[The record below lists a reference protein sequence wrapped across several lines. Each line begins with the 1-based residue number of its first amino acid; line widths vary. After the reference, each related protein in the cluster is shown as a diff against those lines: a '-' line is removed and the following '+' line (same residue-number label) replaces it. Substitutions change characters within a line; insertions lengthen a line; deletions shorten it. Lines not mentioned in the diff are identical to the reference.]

1 MKISLSLVLCA
12 SLAATAL
19 ASPINKEQIYLV
31 KESVGGHD
39 CSSCLPI
46 AKCPPLLKL
55 ARERKFD
62 RLREQKR
69 CGFEKRE
76 ALLCCPTSESIEEE
90 GAARKDINTRKLTEV
105 NPVHVEIHVEE
116 NVPNEEDGTNKICM
130 KELHYL
136 KAAEGH
142 QCGTPGRRF
151 NRNLFG
157 LTFGLKNG
165 FRLRFDSETCLNY
178 PFLSFFLVV

>member
-1 MKISLSLVLCA
+1 MSLVLCA

-19 ASPINKEQIYLV
+19 ASPINKE
-31 KESVGGHD
+31 SD
-39 CSSCLPI
+39 CSCLPI

-90 GAARKDINTRKLTEV
+90 GARGDINTRKLTEV
-105 NPVHVEIHVEE
+105 NPVHVEKHVEVHVEVHVEE
-116 NVPNEEDGTNKICM
+116 NVPNEEEDGTNKICM

-136 KAAEGH
+136 KAVEGL

-151 NRNLFG
+151 NRNKMASDSVLI
-157 LTFGLKNG
+157 L
-165 FRLRFDSETCLNY
+165 RLRH
-178 PFLSFFLVV
+178 V